1 MSELKVPHN
10 LAGVIQG
17 TGGAYRI
24 RAQAYT
30 PAESLALGEAELG
43 RQLLPKWPPV
53 WGWWVPPSLRPTH
66 TFLQKEKPS
75 LTDDLQDGQSEL
87 LVVADHSVEFCR
99 AGAKDC
105 GVDANRNLQRHL
117 AGDLVT
123 IHVSPLC
130 VHFIP
135 SAARSGRDTAVGSA
149 SPHAAEGF
157 SVSHLDLSPEEGPR
171 QSKFGSPAL
180 PLN

>member
-1 MSELKVPHN
+1 M
-10 LAGVIQG
+10 A
-17 TGGAYRI
+17 
-24 RAQAYT
+24 
-30 PAESLALGEAELG
+30 
-43 RQLLPKWPPV
+43 
-53 WGWWVPPSLRPTH
+53 PSLGLVGSTLPPPPTH

-87 LVVADHSVEFCR
+87 LVVTDHSVEFRR

-105 GVDANRNLQRHL
+105 GVDADRNLQRHL

-135 SAARSGRDTAVGSA
+135 SASGHGCR
-149 SPHAAEGF
+149 F
-157 SVSHLDLSPEEGPR
+157 C
-171 QSKFGSPAL
+171 L
-180 PLN
+180 PTCSRGLLCLTSRLKS